1 MEVSMDF
8 DFRHLEVFCKV
19 VELGGFSRAA
29 QVVHLAQASVS
40 ERIATLEDRVGV
52 RLLDRLGRR
61 VTPTKAGELLYDRAL
76 TLLAMKRDVSLELEQ
91 FMGVKRGSILIG
103 ASTIPGEFIL
113 PGVIGKFRK
122 EYPGVV
128 ISLSM
133 ASTAKTAAGV
143 ADGTFEL
150 GVVGSRKDDDRL
162 DYTACWEDELV
173 VAVRA
178 GHRWA
183 RRKSISI
190 AELAEEPFVCR
201 DAGSGTQNILEQ
213 HLQRVE
219 PTGLA
224 ALNTVAIVGTSTAV
238 KESVRQGVGVSVLSS
253 LALAADLAAGTV
265 KTLHLK
271 EFDIRRQ
278 FYLVRDR
285 RRTLSPVCQAF
296 LEFVDRQE

>member
-1 MEVSMDF
+1 MDF

>member
-1 MEVSMDF
+1 MDF

-29 QVVHLAQASVS
+29 EVVHLAQASVS

-61 VTPTKAGELLYDRAL
+61 VTPTKAGELLYSRAL

-91 FMGVKRGSILIG
+91 FLGVKHGSVLIG

-113 PGVIGKFRK
+113 PGVIAKFRK

-128 ISLSM
+128 VSLAM

-143 ADGTFEL
+143 AEGAFEL
-150 GVVGSRKDDDRL
+150 GVVGSREQDDRL
-162 DYTACWEDELV
+162 EYTSCWEDELV
-173 VAVRA
+173 VAVPS
-178 GHRWA
+178 GHRWS
-183 RRKSISI
+183 RRKSISV
-190 AELAEEPFVCR
+190 AELTEEPFVSR
-201 DAGSGTQNILEQ
+201 DAGSGTRSILEE
-213 HLQRVE
+213 HLRRVE
-219 PTGLA
+219 PAGLE
-224 ALNTVAIVGTSTAV
+224 ALNVVAIVGTSTAV

-265 KTLHLK
+265 KALRLK
-271 EFDIRRQ
+271 EFDIGRQ

-285 RRTLSPVCQAF
+285 RRTLSPVCRAF
-296 LEFVDRQE
+296 LDFLEGRG